1 MTSVSEAQV
10 EVAAGGESGRRFAS
24 DEFFFLLQR
33 IDRLDE
39 KLTARIDAVDARLMG
54 RIDAVEAKL
63 TARIDAVDAKLTARV
78 DEVRRDL
85 DGLRTWAIG
94 LLFTMLAGFAGV
106 IVALLRR

>member
-1 MTSVSEAQV
+1 MVPVKEAQP
-10 EVAAGGESGRRFAS
+10 EVAAGGEPGRRFAS

-39 KLTARIDAVDARLMG
+39 KMTARIDAVM
-54 RIDAVEAKL
+54 
-63 TARIDAVDAKLTARV
+63 ARIDAVDGKLTARV
-78 DEVRRDL
+78 DAVDGKLTARIDEVRRDL

-94 LLFTMLAGFAGV
+94 LLFTVLAGFGGV